1 MSANDKQV
9 GGQHYKNLAVQ
20 PWDALEA
27 WLSPEG
33 FSGFLKGSAIAYLA
47 RGRELDLD
55 KAIHYLEKL
64 REVIAQRK
72 REEESLP
79 QIDPGALKIQAGS
92 STFDELYQQ
101 KLKRRVPPQTP
112 KFED

>member
-27 WLSPEG
+27 WLSPEE
-33 FSGFLKGSAIAYLA
+33 FRGFLKGSAIAYLA

-72 REEESLP
+72 REEIPLP
-79 QIDPGALKIQAGS
+79 QIDPGA
-92 STFDELYQQ
+92 
-101 KLKRRVPPQTP
+101 
-112 KFED
+112 